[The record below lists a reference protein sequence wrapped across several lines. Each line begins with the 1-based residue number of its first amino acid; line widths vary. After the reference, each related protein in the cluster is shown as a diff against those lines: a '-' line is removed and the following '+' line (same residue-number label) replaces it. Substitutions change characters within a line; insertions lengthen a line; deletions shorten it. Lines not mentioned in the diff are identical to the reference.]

1 MCRHF
6 CVCVTYITLGSISS
20 IQQFHDRGTVIIT
33 VVVITVL
40 CMRELRPK
48 RG

>member
-33 VVVITVL
+33 VVITVL
-40 CMRELRPK
+40 YLSELRPK